1 MALACLVGV
10 SALGAVAEEATD
22 EVPEPPPS
30 FTDAYLGDAANIET
44 GQTVWA
50 DQCRHCHGRSAY
62 PGKAP
67 KLKPRRYTAD
77 FVFDRVTNGFRKM
90 PAWKDV
96 YTLDERMAVTAYIMS
111 KEFSP

>member
-1 MALACLVGV
+1 MVLACLAGVVAVGAV
-10 SALGAVAEEATD
+10 AVAEEAAET
-22 EVPEPPPS
+22 PPS
-30 FTDAYLGDAANIET
+30 FTDAYLGDQANIEV
-44 GQTVWA
+44 GEVVWA

-67 KLKPRRYTAD
+67 KLKPRRYSAD

-96 YTLDERMAVTAYIMS
+96 YTKQERMAVTAYILS
-111 KEFSP
+111 KQFSP